1 MNRERALR
9 ILGLL
14 PQLYL
19 ADIEALMVLV
29 KAHDYEGARR
39 LARRLRKGSL
49 I

>member
-1 MNRERALR
+1 MNREQALK
-9 ILGLL
+9 ILRLL

-39 LARRLRKGSL
+39 LARRLREDSL